1 MSLAAWL
8 EGFGSDVGVGVGVG
22 VDVGVGVEGVGVGFF
37 LMVLAAEVVRV
48 VWSWRVL
55 LITCVANPH
64 CRSHQAASCTME

>member
-1 MSLAAWL
+1 MC
-8 EGFGSDVGVGVGVG
+8 GVGVGSVG
-22 VDVGVGVEGVGVGFF
+22 VGVGVEGVGVGVGVSFF
-37 LMVLAAEVVRV
+37 LMVLAAELVRV

>member
-1 MSLAAWL
+1 MWL

-22 VDVGVGVEGVGVGFF
+22 VVGVSFF
-37 LMVLAAEVVRV
+37 LVVLAAEVVRV